1 MEFPTNKINDYILNF
16 VNCLLFNI
24 IYVVDVDCW
33 CRCFHSIFHFIYFI
47 TFSLLM
53 HPPDNK
59 GIKLTAKIVNEYAA
73 RYKRWICRKEPGG
86 GGHLGIFA
94 GYVPLACQSR
104 YPIIVYSV
112 WANM

>member
-24 IYVVDVDCW
+24 IYGVDVDCW

-47 TFSLLM
+47 TFNLLM

-86 GGHLGIFA
+86 GGHLGKFLLGMCRWPVRA
-94 GYVPLACQSR
+94 ATPL
-104 YPIIVYSV
+104 
-112 WANM
+112 